1 MTPLAAVVA
10 ALVDRPEVAGI
21 AVVSDEGLVIE
32 AHLAPPVDRDATAA
46 LAATALRGLDTLGEA
61 TRRGAPR
68 LVVLEAEGGP
78 TILHRLGNGATLVVL
93 ATPGGDLGRLLYELR
108 RHAPALLEVI

>member
-1 MTPLAAVVA
+1 MTPLAAIVA
-10 ALVDRPEVAGI
+10 ALVDRPEVAGV

-32 AHLAPPVDRDATAA
+32 AHLDPAVDRDATAA
-46 LAATALRGLDTLGEA
+46 LAATAWRGLDTLGEA

-68 LVVLEAEGGP
+68 QVVLEADGGP
-78 TILHRLGNGATLVVL
+78 TVLHRLANGATLVVL
-93 ATPGGDLGRLLYELR
+93 VATDGDLGRLLYELR

>member
-1 MTPLAAVVA
+1 MTRLATVVA

-32 AHLAPPVDRDATAA
+32 AHLAAPVDRDATAA
-46 LAATALRGLDTLGEA
+46 LAATVLRGLDTLGQA
-61 TRRGAPR
+61 TGRGAPR
-68 LVVLEAEGGP
+68 LVVLEAEGGA
-78 TILHRLGNGATLVVL
+78 TILHRLANGATLVVL
-93 ATPGGDLGRLLYELR
+93 AAVDGDLGRLLHELR